1 MFLDPCVL
9 KLNNITLFFFIY
21 GVGLIFYAIILIFIV
36 FAYYEQA
43 FISTSAF
50 FVDCQWLKFGTGATL
65 EPQSPLKLIDRI
77 LGRIKRLSIIF
88 LLILIPKLLIFFPYR
103 SGSLIQ
109 RGMFPPMLVLIPLAR
124 PDKII
129 KLM

>member
-50 FVDCQWLKFGTGATL
+50 FVDCQ
-65 EPQSPLKLIDRI
+65 
-77 LGRIKRLSIIF
+77 
-88 LLILIPKLLIFFPYR
+88 
-103 SGSLIQ
+103 
-109 RGMFPPMLVLIPLAR
+109 
-124 PDKII
+124 
-129 KLM
+129 